1 MAETATQASFLTD
14 HWGMWAIFAILILGV
29 MVIDLGIFHKKQ
41 HEVSVK
47 EALGWT
53 AVWVTLGLAFN
64 FLIWW
69 QIDRPV
75 LAGPEGASYT
85 PLWPQYLTC
94 YITEYAL
101 SVDNIFVFLVIFTY
115 FAVPAESQHRVL
127 FWGVLGAM
135 VFRGLFLLTGVA
147 LIERFHWTI
156 WVLAGILI
164 LTGIKLLFSKDE
176 QMEPE
181 KNLVLRMVRRFL
193 PVTDQYEG
201 SKFFVRTAGRL
212 HATPLF
218 LTLLVIETTD
228 ILFAVD
234 SVPAALGISQN
245 TFVLYTSN
253 IFAIMGLRSLFFAVA
268 GLLKYLHYLKIGLSL
283 ILIFVGAKMILPSLG
298 GAKIPVELS
307 LGVVGGIL
315 TLAVIASVIRARL
328 VPEGSCS

>member
-1 MAETATQASFLTD
+1 
-14 HWGMWAIFAILILGV
+14 MWAIFVVLILGV
-29 MVIDLGIFHKKQ
+29 MAVDLGIFHKKQ

-64 FLIWW
+64 LLIWW
-69 QIDRPV
+69 QIDRPANEA
-75 LAGPEGASYT
+75 AGSAGYT

-135 VFRGLFLLTGVA
+135 FFRGVFLLTGVA

-156 WVLAGILI
+156 WILAGILI
-164 LTGIKLLFSKDE
+164 LTGVKLLFSKDE

-181 KNLVLRMVRRFL
+181 KNVVLRLVRRFL
-193 PVTDQYEG
+193 PVTNQYEG

-283 ILIFVGAKMILPSLG
+283 ILVFVGTKMILPLMG
-298 GAKIPVELS
+298 GAKIPVEIS
-307 LGVVGGIL
+307 LAVVGGIL
-315 TLAVIASVIRARL
+315 VLAVIASVIRARM
-328 VPEGSCS
+328 VPEESNS

>member
-1 MAETATQASFLTD
+1 MVETATQSTFLTD
-14 HWGMWAIFAILILGV
+14 HWGMWAIFAVLIFAV
-29 MVIDLGIFHKKQ
+29 MAADLGIFHKKQ

-47 EALGWT
+47 EALAWT

-64 FLIWW
+64 ALIWW
-69 QIDRPV
+69 QFDRPA
-75 LAGPEGASYT
+75 LAAAGSAVYT

-135 VFRGLFLLTGVA
+135 LFRGVFLLTGVA

-156 WVLAGILI
+156 WILAGILI
-164 LTGIKLLFSKDE
+164 LTGVKLLFSKDE

-181 KNLVLRMVRRFL
+181 KNLVLRIVRRFI
-193 PVTDQYEG
+193 PVTNHYEG
-201 SKFFVRTAGRL
+201 SKFFVRTGGRL

-283 ILIFVGAKMILPSLG
+283 ILVFVGTKMILPLMG
-298 GAKIPVELS
+298 GAKIPVEIS
-307 LGVVGGIL
+307 LAVVGGIL
-315 TLAVIASVIRARL
+315 ALSVIASVIRARM
-328 VPEGSCS
+328 VPEESNS

>member
-1 MAETATQASFLTD
+1 
-14 HWGMWAIFAILILGV
+14 
-29 MVIDLGIFHKKQ
+29 
-41 HEVSVK
+41 
-47 EALGWT
+47 
-53 AVWVTLGLAFN
+53 
-64 FLIWW
+64 
-69 QIDRPV
+69 
-75 LAGPEGASYT
+75 
-85 PLWPQYLTC
+85 
-94 YITEYAL
+94 
-101 SVDNIFVFLVIFTY
+101 
-115 FAVPAESQHRVL
+115 
-127 FWGVLGAM
+127 
-135 VFRGLFLLTGVA
+135 
-147 LIERFHWTI
+147 
-156 WVLAGILI
+156 
-164 LTGIKLLFSKDE
+164 
-176 QMEPE
+176 MEPE

-328 VPEGSCS
+328 VPEESCS

>member
-1 MAETATQASFLTD
+1 
-14 HWGMWAIFAILILGV
+14 
-29 MVIDLGIFHKKQ
+29 
-41 HEVSVK
+41 
-47 EALGWT
+47 
-53 AVWVTLGLAFN
+53 
-64 FLIWW
+64 
-69 QIDRPV
+69 V

-115 FAVPAESQHRVL
+115 FAVPPESQHRVL

-253 IFAIMGLRSLFFAVA
+253 IFAIMGLRSLFFAPNAPARSWCSCMPA
-268 GLLKYLHYLKIGLSL
+268 GLRGSACCSAAARSTSWRRRCSPALR
-283 ILIFVGAKMILPSLG
+283 PRC
-298 GAKIPVELS
+298 PW
-307 LGVVGGIL
+307 
-315 TLAVIASVIRARL
+315 RAGWAQRRMGNCCTAT
-328 VPEGSCS
+328 VMPCW